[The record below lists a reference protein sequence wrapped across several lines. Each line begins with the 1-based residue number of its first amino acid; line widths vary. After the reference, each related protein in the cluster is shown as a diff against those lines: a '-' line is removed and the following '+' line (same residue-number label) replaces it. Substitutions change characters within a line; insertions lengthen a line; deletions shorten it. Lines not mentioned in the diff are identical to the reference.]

1 MASHHGMFGRGSPRK
16 ELFTDETL
24 ANVLTDCNKHFAD
37 LVGAD
42 GALATL
48 SLFVSS
54 HHASKDE
61 PLAQLLR

>member
-1 MASHHGMFGRGSPRK
+1 VFRSGSPS
-16 ELFTDETL
+16 EYLFADKTL
-24 ANVLTDCNKHFAD
+24 ANALTDRNKHFAD

-54 HHASKDE
+54 HFALD
-61 PLAQLLR
+61 PNL